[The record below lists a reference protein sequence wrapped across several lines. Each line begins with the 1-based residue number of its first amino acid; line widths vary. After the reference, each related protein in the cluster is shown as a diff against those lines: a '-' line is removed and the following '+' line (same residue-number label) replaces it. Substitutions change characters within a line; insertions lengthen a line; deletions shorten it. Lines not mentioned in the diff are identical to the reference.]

1 MQWYEAHLY
10 RSFYCQAKECDLI
23 YISTHFKYWPILSVF
38 WRCFLWQQIGWS
50 IKHITVWSANSREN
64 YDHQLSIKMYL
75 VILANMPAQYL
86 FKQKCTISCYVV
98 TSNHQEHTDVML
110 VEVNQVTTAIKM
122 CSFQY
127 RLLSY
132 LFTFGIVLL
141 LERLD
146 IHTFLGQCMES
157 INDQVGQGKNIQ
169 VCRVKKTGR

>member
-1 MQWYEAHLY
+1 
-10 RSFYCQAKECDLI
+10 
-23 YISTHFKYWPILSVF
+23 
-38 WRCFLWQQIGWS
+38 
-50 IKHITVWSANSREN
+50 
-64 YDHQLSIKMYL
+64 
-75 VILANMPAQYL
+75 
-86 FKQKCTISCYVV
+86 
-98 TSNHQEHTDVML
+98 ML
-110 VEVNQVTTAIKM
+110 VKVNQVATAIKM

-141 LERLD
+141 ERLN